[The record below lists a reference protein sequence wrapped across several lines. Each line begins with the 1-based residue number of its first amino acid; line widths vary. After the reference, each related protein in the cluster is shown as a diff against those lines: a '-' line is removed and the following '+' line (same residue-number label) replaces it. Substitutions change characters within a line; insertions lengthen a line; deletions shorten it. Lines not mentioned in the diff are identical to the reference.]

1 MSRRAE
7 IEINKTKMLP
17 NETYRYNGRPFIT
30 GKTGKFK
37 KFVTEEELEQF
48 KEAKEAKE
56 SLDKMEKEDLETS
69 IKARIRRQREEKE
82 IDGIP
87 FDELKKSPEMQ
98 SEKFTKAKQEFQNAY
113 VDLIT
118 TTKTDARNRKVPYN
132 PSLKISEQIK
142 FLPEFNKVINAQK
155 KLKKVT
161 KKLSS
166 LRGDSVYVDTLNTV
180 RELLGNDTN
189 FSAQLPG
196 KPSQPKEEP
205 KEEVPEERTPVDAR
219 RYFNPYTRSGV
230 TSSIEIPKTKP
241 TMQRDI
247 LETKPQTLPG
257 VLQQPKKST
266 QDADRKKR
274 IDDEEL
280 KRILGS

>member
-48 KEAKEAKE
+48 KKQ
-56 SLDKMEKEDLETS
+56 KEDKEMWEDV
-69 IKARIRRQREEKE
+69 IKADRKSKIRLAVERQRKE
-82 IDGIP
+82 Q
-87 FDELKKSPEMQ
+87 ELKESPEMQ
-98 SEKFTKAKQEFQNAY
+98 SEEFAKAKQGLQNAY

-118 TTKTDARNRKVPYN
+118 TTKTDARNRKVSYN
-132 PSLKISEQIK
+132 PDSLITTQPK
-142 FLPEFNKVINAQK
+142 FYKEYNKVINAEK
-155 KLKKVT
+155 ELNKVT
-161 KKLSS
+161 KKLSR
-166 LRGDSVYVDTLNTV
+166 LRGDSVYSDSLNIV

-189 FSAQLPG
+189 FSAKLPD
-196 KPSQPKEEP
+196 KPIQPKEEP
-205 KEEVPEERTPVDAR
+205 KEEVPGERTPVDAR

-230 TSSIEIPKTKP
+230 TSSIEIPETKP
-241 TMQRDI
+241 TMQRDA
-247 LETKPQTLPG
+247 LETQPQTLPP
-257 VLQQPKKST
+257 VLQPKKST

-274 IDDEEL
+274 ISDKEL

>member
-48 KEAKEAKE
+48 KK
-56 SLDKMEKEDLETS
+56 EKEDKEMWEEV
-69 IKARIRRQREEKE
+69 IKADRKSKIKLAVERQRKE
-82 IDGIP
+82 Q
-87 FDELKKSPEMQ
+87 ELKESPEMQ
-98 SEKFTKAKQEFQNAY
+98 SEEFAEKKQALQNAY

-118 TTKTDARNRKVPYN
+118 TTKTDARNRKVSYN
-132 PSLKISEQIK
+132 PDSLITTQPK
-142 FLPEFNKVINAQK
+142 FYQEYNKVINAEK
-155 KLKKVT
+155 ELNKVT
-161 KKLSS
+161 KKLSR
-166 LRGDSVYVDTLNTV
+166 LRGDSVYSDSLNIV

-196 KPSQPKEEP
+196 KPSQPKEEEV
-205 KEEVPEERTPVDAR
+205 EEVPEERTPVDAR

-230 TSSIEIPKTKP
+230 TSSIEIPETKAVE
-241 TMQRDI
+241 QRDT
-247 LETKPQTLPG
+247 LETKPQPLPG

-274 IDDEEL
+274 ISDEEL